1 MDAVNTTETTICFQN
16 GSCRDS
22 FPQFPIICIANKRKE
37 LFGRVDDRLVSRLRS
52 GKHVRMD
59 KYHHK
64 QLYDILSARA
74 KWGLDED
81 SITDD
86 QLYRIADAGRR
97 PGVGGDADPVS
108 VGASS
113 RRGGRYL
120 RSSADPCAAG
130 RRVAPLGAS
139 KKHISGRTGPLVS
152 R

>member
-1 MDAVNTTETTICFQN
+1 MDAVNTTETTICFQS
-16 GSCRDS
+16 GSCRDGS
-22 FPQFPIICIANKRKE
+22 PQFAIICIANKRKE
-37 LFGRVDDRLVSRLRS
+37 LLSRVDDRLVSRLRS
-52 GKHVRMD
+52 SEHARMD

-64 QLYDILSARA
+64 QLYDILRARR
-74 KWGLDED
+74 D
-81 SITDD
+81 SITND

-113 RRGGRYL
+113 RRGERYL
-120 RSSADPCAAG
+120 RSSADPCAAV